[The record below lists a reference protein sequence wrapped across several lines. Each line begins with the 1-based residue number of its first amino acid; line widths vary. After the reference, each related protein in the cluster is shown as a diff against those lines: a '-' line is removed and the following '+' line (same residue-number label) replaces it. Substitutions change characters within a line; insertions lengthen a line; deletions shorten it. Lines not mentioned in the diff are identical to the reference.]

1 MLDEELDNMSIF
13 ALREFARRVGV
24 ISPTSKKKEQLIKD
38 IIDIREGR
46 VQPKINTSKHG
57 RPPKTNN
64 LNFNELP
71 KPFLPNENYN
81 IVLQQPR
88 NIFTFTDIETVG
100 GFVELTQNNAGL
112 LWCYKDFNYSWI
124 YIPSELIFTTHVLT
138 GDYVVVG
145 LGKVDGQQCVTKI
158 YNINDCPLVKYDPKR
173 KHYLDYKH
181 IAPTKKLTFTLPE
194 FSNLGLL
201 KGESAYFYGE
211 NNNANT
217 QTIINLLNDVKDV
230 KKLYLNVSVA
240 EKNKGFLEKLERC
253 EMFVSYLT
261 NSIEDGKRMIKLCI
275 ERAKRIFETGEAAV
289 IVVDDV
295 SSLFDVD
302 SDKTLTRELMSLTK
316 NSNAAGSIT
325 LWPIMKNVV
334 AFDKLYD
341 KRFVIE
347 NNSIIAK

>member
-1 MLDEELDNMSIF
+1 MLDEQLESMSIF

-24 ISPTSKKKEQLIKD
+24 TSPTSKKKEQLVKE
-38 IIDIREGR
+38 IIDIREGKA
-46 VQPKINTSKHG
+46 QPNINTSKHG

-64 LNFNELP
+64 LNFSEMP
-71 KPFLPNENYN
+71 KLFQTSQSCNT
-81 IVLQQPR
+81 VLEQPR
-88 NIFTFTDIETVG
+88 NIFSFVDVETIG
-100 GFVELTQNNAGL
+100 GYVELTQNGAAL
-112 LWCYKDFNYSWI
+112 LWCYKDFAYNWI
-124 YIPSELIFTTHVLT
+124 YIPSELVFTTHILT
-138 GDYVVVG
+138 GDFVVVE

-158 YNINDCPLVKYDPKR
+158 YNINDCPLVHYDPKR
-173 KHYLDYKH
+173 KNYLDYKH
-181 IAPTKKLTFTLPE
+181 LAPTKKLSFNSPE

-201 KGESAYFYGE
+201 KGESVYFYGE

-253 EMFVSYLT
+253 EMFVSKLT
-261 NSIEDGKRMIKLCI
+261 DSVDDCKRMIKLCI
-275 ERAKRIFETGEAAV
+275 ERAKRVFEFGDAAV
-289 IVVDDV
+289 IVIDDV
-295 SSLFDVD
+295 ASLFDID
-302 SDKTLTRELMSLTK
+302 TDKSLTRELMGLTK
-316 NSNAAGSIT
+316 NSNALGSIT

-347 NNSIIAK
+347 NNSIVAK